1 METRKESKSCRICGS
16 VVPPTHCVALFSTKS
31 LNSGLA
37 ERLSKVADVPVA
49 PDDGL
54 TKFIC
59 GICNRKFLSAESFIR
74 TAKASYE
81 KNKASPSGSGTGDTM
96 GSQGQITR
104 KRTKDTS
111 GPEASPHTSQCRP
124 VAKRLTPERTG
135 RRLTYLDCHICKGN
149 KKYNVP
155 HLIYLCLHSAD

>member
-1 METRKESKSCRICGS
+1 M
-16 VVPPTHCVALFSTKS
+16 VPPTHCVALFS

-59 GICNRKFLSAESFIR
+59 GICNRKLLSAESFIR

-81 KNKASPSGSGTGDTM
+81 KNKASPSGSATGDTM
-96 GSQGQITR
+96 GSQAQMTR

-135 RRLTYLDCHICKGN
+135 RRLTYPDCHNCKGN
-149 KKYNVP
+149 KKHNVP
-155 HLIYLCLHSAD
+155 HLIYLCLHSTCRLIIALSH

>member
-59 GICNRKFLSAESFIR
+59 GICNRKLLSAESFIR

-81 KNKASPSGSGTGDTM
+81 KNKASPSGSGTGNTVADII
-96 GSQGQITR
+96 SIR
-104 KRTKDTS
+104 KDT
-111 GPEASPHTSQCRP
+111 
-124 VAKRLTPERTG
+124 
-135 RRLTYLDCHICKGN
+135 
-149 KKYNVP
+149 
-155 HLIYLCLHSAD
+155 HSTNRI

>member
-1 METRKESKSCRICGS
+1 MLVAGYRYSAGCSFPNPSGS
-16 VVPPTHCVALFSTKS
+16 ERLHRPSILTADSAC
-31 LNSGLA
+31 LA

-59 GICNRKFLSAESFIR
+59 GICNRKLLSAESFIR
-74 TAKASYE
+74 TAKASYA
-81 KNKASPSGSGTGDTM
+81 KNKASPSGSGTSDTM
-96 GSQGQITR
+96 GSQAQITR

-124 VAKRLTPERTG
+124 VAKRLTPERPG
-135 RRLTYLDCHICKGN
+135 RRLTYPDCHN
-149 KKYNVP
+149 Y
-155 HLIYLCLHSAD
+155 

>member
-59 GICNRKFLSAESFIR
+59 GICNRKLLSAESFIR

-81 KNKASPSGSGTGDTM
+81 KNKASPSGSSTGDTM

-104 KRTKDTS
+104 KRTS

>member
-1 METRKESKSCRICGS
+1 MDLRSAQFRNNAKKWRQGKSQSLAGFVAVLC
-16 VVPPTHCVALFSTKS
+16 PTHCVALFSIKS

-59 GICNRKFLSAESFIR
+59 RICNRKLLSAESFIR

-81 KNKASPSGSGTGDTM
+81 KNKASPSGTGD
-96 GSQGQITR
+96 I
-104 KRTKDTS
+104 
-111 GPEASPHTSQCRP
+111 
-124 VAKRLTPERTG
+124 
-135 RRLTYLDCHICKGN
+135 
-149 KKYNVP
+149 
-155 HLIYLCLHSAD
+155 

>member
-59 GICNRKFLSAESFIR
+59 GICNRKLLSAESFIR
-74 TAKASYE
+74 TVKASYE
-81 KNKASPSGSGTGDTM
+81 KNKAWVHKGRSHEKEP
-96 GSQGQITR
+96 
-104 KRTKDTS
+104 RT
-111 GPEASPHTSQCRP
+111 P
-124 VAKRLTPERTG
+124 VALRHLLTLASVDLWPS
-135 RRLTYLDCHICKGN
+135 
-149 KKYNVP
+149 V
-155 HLIYLCLHSAD
+155 